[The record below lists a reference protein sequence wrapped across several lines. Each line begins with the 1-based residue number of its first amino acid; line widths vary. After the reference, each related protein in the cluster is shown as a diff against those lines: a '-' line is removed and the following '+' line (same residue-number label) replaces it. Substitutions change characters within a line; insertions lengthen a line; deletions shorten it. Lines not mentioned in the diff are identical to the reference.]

1 MGPLLE
7 EGKPR
12 LLYLVC
18 SCPANSSSAA
28 LPESVRVRLMER
40 NFLNGILWEG
50 EREEGGEDGG
60 RERYR
65 GREREGDIA
74 RENLLENSFEMV
86 SQP

>member
-40 NFLNGILWEG
+40 NFLNGILWEREKKKERTG
-50 EREEGGEDGG
+50 EERDTGGGKERET
-60 RERYR
+60 
-65 GREREGDIA
+65 
-74 RENLLENSFEMV
+74 
-86 SQP
+86 